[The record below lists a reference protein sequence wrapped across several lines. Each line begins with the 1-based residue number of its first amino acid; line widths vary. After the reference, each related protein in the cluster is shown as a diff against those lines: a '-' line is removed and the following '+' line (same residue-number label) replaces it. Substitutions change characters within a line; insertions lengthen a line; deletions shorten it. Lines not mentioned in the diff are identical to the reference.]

1 MKKWTLMLIVGIFMS
16 INLFSQSINLN
27 TNTLSFTNNQI
38 MGFNPAR
45 AWAGSLSKNSSNGY
59 TGLINDL
66 SIEPFNNL
74 NIQVLRFPGGTLA
87 DGYHRYRNGYGL
99 REDENND
106 LDYFADPSI
115 TDLNYYLPRDEN
127 AFNDTTF
134 YNAVNYDGWN
144 NPIDGNNNII
154 FPFIQYVKKLNADK
168 NGDGLMD
175 NNIKAQCVINIVSHF
190 CFRDNL
196 RNEIFNNVALIGN
209 INNLSD
215 LENLKNQGLIS
226 NAFYFLVMENFDMV
240 QQLHA
245 NIGVV
250 AVEIGNELANEGN
263 RANTPIDSFKMSSEL
278 SVLQRKL
285 LNKKVWTTQDVNSIQ
300 YYAALVKMYSN
311 LIKNSIDNNIKI
323 GVPVSVYESVNETW
337 NNYLAANVY
346 DYYNAIVIHSYFDDY
361 TPTTIDQNLV
371 SDFNLCNE
379 SIKSYFTNS
388 VLSKIISINSL
399 PVGLNKKIWFSEF
412 GIKFDNKPGT
422 INRSKFANTL
432 LDGIFQFEYLLNF
445 IELNAAPI
453 QVGTFIVNRPI
464 ESFCHHSTI
473 DEDLVSNDYPTY
485 ELANH
490 SFSNIQTPKLRAA
503 YLAYQFTKDLFK
515 DSLFKITSY
524 SGIDIGSNNTNV
536 NTKLYYKKGD
546 LSNPSDGGTIY
557 LAYDNKSITDIAANL
572 TNLNITGNGIYTIN
586 NINIS
591 YAYSNKLYASLGTT
605 AFMNDETLYTDNLD
619 KTIKIIDNQL
629 INSLSGF
636 NYRANSFGIIKIK
649 LNYSEGNSATSCSYL
664 KFVNTGGAGDYVN
677 IPYKN
682 VIQNLHNGNFTIEMN
697 VRGLTNTNYMVL
709 FSNAIQQYYPFKNNI
724 TIAYNRFGTNNK
736 IEFWQNNKKYAFN
749 LCKNLNDNNWHHL
762 AIVKNGTKM
771 YCFIDNPIPCGSS
784 TYSTSGFLSPVV
796 SDWSIGGGNKYKSTG
811 TTTAGNYF
819 GTSGD
824 IDEVR
829 IWNKAR
835 TGNEIVASA
844 YLDINTSDP
853 NLLAYWKLNDNS
865 QVVVD
870 ASTTGANGTLGL
882 NTNIAN
888 DDPSYQTSGCGGRLM
903 IQNLPNIEREIFAK
917 ESLKIFPNPSTP
929 NQINFEFNS
938 LSQQNALVQIF
949 DIQGKQLL
957 MQYITLVE
965 GVQNLA
971 SNFSLIDQK
980 GLYFITVQTEKE
992 RFLQK
997 FILQ

>member
-524 SGIDIGSNNTNV
+524 TGIDIGSNNTNV

-557 LAYDNKSITDIAANL
+557 LAYDNKSNTDIAANL
-572 TNLNITGNGIYTIN
+572 ANLNITGNGIYTIN

-591 YAYSNKLYASLGTT
+591 YAYSNKMYASLGTT

-649 LNYSEGNSATSCSYL
+649 LSYSEGNSGNGCSYL

-682 VIQNLHNGNFTIEMN
+682 AIQNLHNGNFTIEMN
-697 VRGLTNTNYMVL
+697 VRGLTNANYMVL

-771 YCFIDNPIPCGSS
+771 YCYIDNSIPCGST
-784 TYSTSGFLSPVV
+784 TYSISGYLPPVV
-796 SDWSIGGGNKYKSTG
+796 ADWSIGGGNKYKSTG

-903 IQNLPNIEREIFAK
+903 IQNLPNIEREIFTK